1 MWKYQKESSMGM
13 VLTNWANGNDMK
25 FLTPQ
30 QHLQKALKY
39 DYFGDYIE
47 ELDILD
53 IEKFLLDCGNPHKNE
68 QDIFLRMF
76 WVLDAM
82 YMGVQEDM
90 YFKSI
95 FHE

>member
-1 MWKYQKESSMGM
+1 MEM
-13 VLTNWANGNDMK
+13 VLTNLSNGKDMK

-39 DYFGDYIE
+39 NYFGDYIE

-68 QDIFLRMF
+68 HIFLRMF

-82 YMGVQEDM
+82 YMGMQQDM

-95 FHE
+95 IHE